1 MGGGGEEETEM
12 GERKGEREG
21 KRGERERGRR
31 FGRSKA
37 TAPSSAIPISQYRA
51 TELGRRCSTR
61 VHPDLGTTLQGLE
74 AKFSHVKYGNYRV
87 ALKVR
92 GLQKRL
98 QRKTHTHHTHT
109 HSHTHTHTH
118 ARTHAHTH
126 THTTHH
132 APVCLSY
139 ASHEQYTW

>member
-1 MGGGGEEETEM
+1 MGGGGEEEREM

-21 KRGERERGRR
+21 KRGEREKAEG
-31 FGRSKA
+31 KA
-37 TAPSSAIPISQYRA
+37 TAPSSATPISQYRA

-109 HSHTHTHTH
+109 HTHHTHTRTHTHTPCTMH
-118 ARTHAHTH
+118 PSVSCMLPMSST
-126 THTTHH
+126 
-132 APVCLSY
+132 PGD
-139 ASHEQYTW
+139 Q